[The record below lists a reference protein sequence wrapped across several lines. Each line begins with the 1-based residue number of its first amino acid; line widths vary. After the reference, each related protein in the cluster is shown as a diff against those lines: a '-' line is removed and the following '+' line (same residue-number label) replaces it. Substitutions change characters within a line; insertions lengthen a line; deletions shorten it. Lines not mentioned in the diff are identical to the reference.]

1 MTDVLEQTPP
11 EPARAPD
18 GPRLGTPEV
27 EASGWIDKVAG
38 RLSSISIEG
47 WITFVIVAGSVI
59 FTLAQLHPNLL
70 FSNTTPTGGD
80 MGAHVW
86 GPAYLRDHILPHWR
100 LSGWA
105 PDWYAGFPMYQF
117 YMVIPALAV
126 VLVNIVLPYGLA
138 LKLVS
143 ISGVLSLP
151 IAVWAFGKLSGLRF
165 PLPAMFSAMSVIF
178 LFDESFTIYGGNIAS
193 TMAGEFSF
201 SIALSLAFVYFGVLA
216 SGLRTGKHRALAAV
230 LLALCV
236 LCHLI
241 VAIFAATGTVVWFL
255 LYLDRRRFKWLAT
268 MVPVGALL
276 TAFWVLPFFL
286 RRHYLT
292 DMGYERRTDYV
303 NMLFPFTWKW
313 DAVLFALGALGLI
326 ASVMKRRR
334 TGVWLGLMTLIYGVW
349 IIVWPQSM
357 FWNARLTP
365 FYYICRYLLAA
376 IGAAEIGFWIAST
389 CASAFTPRAKRFV
402 TILTPVIGAAIC
414 IVILGMSLRIL
425 PGGRMVQKQTSSGS
439 VAAYSWL
446 GLTSTHAAFVDDWAK
461 WNYSGYEGKP
471 AYGEYRGVME
481 TMQNIGDTRGC
492 GRAEWEYDAQLNQYG
507 TPMAMMLLPF
517 WTDGCID
524 SMEGLFFESSATTPY
539 HFLAS
544 SALSA
549 APSRPVRNLR
559 YDPLDVEK
567 GTKYMQLLGVKY
579 YMAFSPAAVKEA
591 RQQKDLTEI
600 ATSGPWVIF
609 EVADSDIVTP
619 LTNQPVV
626 VKGADKDAKSW
637 LHMSEDFFLD
647 PKQWN
652 VELAASGPK
661 DWARIET
668 GQTPPETAVPPVAV
682 SNITAGDDRISFDV
696 DKVGVPVLVKASY
709 FPNWQASGAQGPW
722 RVAPNLMVVIPT
734 SKHVSLHYGRTPV
747 DLIAMFLTLL
757 GIAGVVWLAR
767 RPPLVFP
774 VPAPQPDEP
783 VDATNTRPVEW
794 DTWEEWDGSD
804 GWEPDTPAE
813 EEWSYEPQSAAPEPA
828 DSAFG
833 KGAYWVDD
841 ETAPWRA
848 SGMRDPRNR

>member
-1 MTDVLEQTPP
+1 MTDLLEQTPP
-11 EPARAPD
+11 EPMPAPVGAPVD
-18 GPRLGTPEV
+18 APEP
-27 EASGWIDKVAG
+27 ESPGWID
-38 RLSSISIEG
+38 RLASAVSTVSIEG
-47 WITFVIVAGSVI
+47 WITFVIVVGAVV
-59 FTLAQLHPNLL
+59 FTFAQLHPDLL

-86 GPAYLRDHILPHWR
+86 GPAYLRDHLLPHFR

-126 VLVNIVLPYGLA
+126 VLVNLVLPYGLA

-143 ISGVLSLP
+143 IAGVLTLP

-165 PLPAMFSAMSVIF
+165 PVPAMFAAMSVIF

-201 SIALSLAFVYFGVLA
+201 SIALSIAFVYFGVMA
-216 SGLRTGKHRALAAV
+216 RGMRTGRHRALAAV

-255 LYLDRRRFKWLAT
+255 LYLDRHRFKWLAT
-268 MVPVGALL
+268 MAPVGALL
-276 TAFWVLPFFL
+276 TAFWVVPFVM

-303 NMLFPFTWKW
+303 NMLFPFSLKW
-313 DAVLFALGALGLI
+313 DAVLLVLGLI
-326 ASVMKRRR
+326 GLIAAIVKRQRP
-334 TGVWLGLMTLIYGVW
+334 GIWLGLMTLIYGVW
-349 IIVWPQSM
+349 IVVWPQSM

-376 IGAAEIGFWIAST
+376 LGAAEIGLWIAARLTKADS
-389 CASAFTPRAKRFV
+389 PRPNRTV
-402 TILTPVIGAAIC
+402 TALIPVVGAGIC

-425 PGGRMVQKQTSSGS
+425 PGGHMVTKQTASGG

-446 GLTSTHAAFVDDWAK
+446 GLTSTKASFVDDWAK

-471 AYGEYRGVME
+471 AYGEYRAVMT
-481 TMQNIGDTRGC
+481 TMDDVGKTHGC
-492 GRAEWEYDAQLNQYG
+492 GRAEWEYDAQENQYG

-517 WTDGCID
+517 WTDGCIG

-567 GTKYMQLLGVKY
+567 GVKYMQLLGVKY
-579 YMAFSPAAVKEA
+579 YMAFSPAALKEA
-591 RQQKDLTEI
+591 RQQPDLTEI
-600 ATSGPWVIF
+600 ATSGPWAIF
-609 EVADSDIVTP
+609 EVADSAIVTP
-619 LTNQPVV
+619 LTNEPVV
-626 VKGADKDAKSW
+626 VKGADKDAKTW
-637 LHMSEDFFLD
+637 LNMSEDFFLD
-647 PKQWN
+647 PTKYD
-652 VELAASGPK
+652 VELAASGPEEWK
-661 DWARIET
+661 RIDT
-668 GQTPPETAVPPVAV
+668 GQTPPQTAVEPVTV
-682 SNITAGDDRISFDV
+682 SNITTDDDRISFDV

-709 FPNWQASGAQGPW
+709 FPNWQASGAEGPW

-734 SKHVSLHYGRTPV
+734 SQHVSLHYGRTPV
-747 DLIAMFLTLL
+747 DLIAAFLTLL

-767 RPPLVFP
+767 SPALTF
-774 VPAPQPDEP
+774 PAPRPRPEPDDTSEESG
-783 VDATNTRPVEW
+783 PVEW
-794 DTWEEWDGSD
+794 DTWDEWDS
-804 GWEPDTPAE
+804 WE
-813 EEWSYEPQSAAPEPA
+813 EPVDE
-828 DSAFG
+828 DSAD
-833 KGAYWVDD
+833 ASSWDD
-841 ETAPWRA
+841 W
-848 SGMRDPRNR
+848 

>member
-1 MTDVLEQTPP
+1 M
-11 EPARAPD
+11 
-18 GPRLGTPEV
+18 
-27 EASGWIDKVAG
+27 
-38 RLSSISIEG
+38 
-47 WITFVIVAGSVI
+47 IVVGSVV

-126 VLVNIVLPYGLA
+126 VLVNILLPYGLA

-216 SGLRTGKHRALAAV
+216 RGLRTGKHRALAAV

-276 TAFWVLPFFL
+276 TAFWVVPFFM

-313 DAVLFALGALGLI
+313 DAALFALGALGLI
-326 ASVMKRRR
+326 VSIMKRRR

-376 IGAAEIGFWIAST
+376 IGAAEIGLWLAST
-389 CASAFTPRAKRFV
+389 SASAFTPRAKRFV
-402 TILTPVIGAAIC
+402 TALTPVIGAAIC

-425 PGGRMVQKQTSSGS
+425 PGGRIVQKQTSTGS

-567 GTKYMQLLGVKY
+567 GTQYMQLLGVKY

-609 EVADSDIVTP
+609 QVADSDIVTP
-619 LTNQPVV
+619 LTNEPVV

-647 PKQWN
+647 PSQWN

-661 DWARIET
+661 DWARVET
-668 GQTPPETAVPPVAV
+668 GQTPPQTAVPPVAV
-682 SNITAGDDRISFDV
+682 SNITTDDDRISFDV

-709 FPNWQASGAQGPW
+709 FPNWQVSGAQGPY

-734 SKHVSLHYGRTPV
+734 STHVSLHYGRTPV

-767 RPPLVFP
+767 SRPLVFP
-774 VPAPQPDEP
+774 VPPQPEEP
-783 VDATNTRPVEW
+783 LDPTSGRPVEW
-794 DTWEEWDGSD
+794 DTWEEWNGSD
-804 GWEPDTPAE
+804 GWEPDTPTE
-813 EEWSYEPQSAAPEPA
+813 EEWSYEPQSAAGPA
-828 DSAFG
+828 DPSFG
-833 KGAYWVDD
+833 RDSSWVDD

>member
-11 EPARAPD
+11 EPARAPEE
-18 GPRLGTPEV
+18 PRPGAPDAE
-27 EASGWIDKVAG
+27 SPGWIDKLAG
-38 RLSSISIEG
+38 RLSSVSIEG
-47 WITFVIVAGSVI
+47 WITFVIVVGSVI

-126 VLVNIVLPYGLA
+126 VLVNILLPYGLA

-151 IAVWAFGKLSGLRF
+151 IALWAFGKLSGLRF

-216 SGLRTGKHRALAAV
+216 RGLRTGKHRALAAV

-276 TAFWVLPFFL
+276 TAFWVVPFFL

-313 DAVLFALGALGLI
+313 DAALFALGALGLI

-376 IGAAEIGFWIAST
+376 IGAAEIGLWLAST

-402 TILTPVIGAAIC
+402 TALTPVIGAAIC

-425 PGGRMVQKQTSSGS
+425 PGGRIVQKQTSTGS

-471 AYGEYRGVME
+471 AYGEYRGVMQ

-492 GRAEWEYDAQLNQYG
+492 GRAEWEYDAELNQYG

-517 WTDGCID
+517 WTNGCID

-567 GTKYMQLLGVKY
+567 GTQYMQLLGVKY

-609 EVADSDIVTP
+609 QVADSDIVTP
-619 LTNQPVV
+619 LTNEPVV
-626 VKGADKDAKSW
+626 VKGADKNAKSW
-637 LHMSEDFFLD
+637 LNTSEDFFLD
-647 PKQWN
+647 PSKWN

-661 DWARIET
+661 DWARVET
-668 GQTPPETAVPPVAV
+668 GQTPPQNCGAPGCGVEHHHGRRPDQLRRRQGRRARAREGVVLPELAGVRRGGAMSGGAEPDGRHPDEHARLAALRPHAGRPHRDVPHVA
-682 SNITAGDDRISFDV
+682 RHRRR
-696 DKVGVPVLVKASY
+696 
-709 FPNWQASGAQGPW
+709 
-722 RVAPNLMVVIPT
+722 RVA
-734 SKHVSLHYGRTPV
+734 R
-747 DLIAMFLTLL
+747 
-757 GIAGVVWLAR
+757 
-767 RPPLVFP
+767 
-774 VPAPQPDEP
+774 
-783 VDATNTRPVEW
+783 
-794 DTWEEWDGSD
+794 
-804 GWEPDTPAE
+804 
-813 EEWSYEPQSAAPEPA
+813 PQSAARLPGPPA
-828 DSAFG
+828 AGGAARPDERSAG
-833 KGAYWVDD
+833 GVGHLGGVERLRWMGARHATRGRV
-841 ETAPWRA
+841 ELRA
-848 SGMRDPRNR
+848 AVGIRARGVFVRARRVLGRRRDGPVARVGHARSS

>member
-1 MTDVLEQTPP
+1 MARSSTSP
-11 EPARAPD
+11 EPRAPGWLD
-18 GPRLGTPEV
+18 RL
-27 EASGWIDKVAG
+27 ASAV
-38 RLSSISIEG
+38 SSVSVEG
-47 WITFVIVAGSVI
+47 WITFVIVVGAVV
-59 FTLAQLHPNLL
+59 FTLAQLHPDLL

-86 GPAYLRDHILPHWR
+86 GPAYLRDHLLPHFR

-126 VLVNIVLPYGLA
+126 VLVNLVLPYGLA

-143 ISGVLSLP
+143 IAGVLTLP
-151 IAVWAFGKLSGLRF
+151 IAVWLFGKLSGLRF
-165 PLPAMFSAMSVIF
+165 PVPAMFAVMSVIF

-216 SGLRTGKHRALAAV
+216 RGLRTGRLRALAAV

-276 TAFWVLPFFL
+276 TAFWVVPFFM

-303 NMLFPFTWKW
+303 NMLFPLSLKW
-313 DAVLFALGALGLI
+313 DAVLLVLGLI
-326 ASVMKRRR
+326 GLIAALVKRQRP
-334 TGVWLGLMTLIYGVW
+334 GIWLGLMTLIYAVW
-349 IIVWPQSM
+349 IVVWPQSM

-376 IGAAEIGFWIAST
+376 LGAAEIGLWIAARLTKPDSPRPNRT
-389 CASAFTPRAKRFV
+389 VTALIPVVGAS
-402 TILTPVIGAAIC
+402 IC
-414 IVILGMSLRIL
+414 VVILGMSLRIL
-425 PGGRMVQKQTSSGS
+425 PGGHMVTKHTASGG

-446 GLTSTHAAFVDDWAK
+446 GLTSTKSTFVDDWAK

-471 AYGEYRGVME
+471 AYGEYRAVMT
-481 TMQNIGDTRGC
+481 TMADVGKTNGC
-492 GRAEWEYDAQLNQYG
+492 GRAEWEYDTSENQYG

-517 WTDGCID
+517 WTDSCIG

-559 YDPLDVEK
+559 YDPLNVAK
-567 GTKYMQLLGVKY
+567 GVKYMQLLGVKY

-591 RQQKDLTEI
+591 RQQSDLTEV
-600 ATSGPWVIF
+600 ASSGPWVIF
-609 EVADSDIVTP
+609 EVADSEIVAP
-619 LTNQPVV
+619 LTNEPVV
-626 VKGADKDAKSW
+626 VKGADKDAKTW
-637 LHMSEDFFLD
+637 LNMAQDFFLD
-647 PKQWN
+647 PTQWD
-652 VELAASGPK
+652 VALAASGPTE
-661 DWARIET
+661 WQRIDVGE
-668 GQTPPETAVPPVAV
+668 TPPKTPIEPVAI
-682 SNITAGDDRISFDV
+682 SNITTDDDRISFDV

-709 FPNWQASGAQGPW
+709 FPNWQASGAEGPW

-734 SKHVSLHYGRTPV
+734 SEHVSLHYGRTPV
-747 DLIAMFLTLL
+747 DLVASFLTLL
-757 GIAGVVWLAR
+757 GIIGVVWLAR
-767 RPPLVFP
+767 SPALKFPEPEPLPERVGTSEQPSAP
-774 VPAPQPDEP
+774 VQ
-783 VDATNTRPVEW
+783 W
-794 DTWEEWDGSD
+794 DTWDTWDAWEAPPDEDAPDAGS
-804 GWEPDTPAE
+804 W
-813 EEWSYEPQSAAPEPA
+813 
-828 DSAFG
+828 
-833 KGAYWVDD
+833 DD
-841 ETAPWRA
+841 W
-848 SGMRDPRNR
+848 

>member
-1 MTDVLEQTPP
+1 MTDLLEQTPP
-11 EPARAPD
+11 EPMPAPD
-18 GPRLGTPEV
+18 GALVDASEPRAPGWLDRL
-27 EASGWIDKVAG
+27 ASAV
-38 RLSSISIEG
+38 SSVSVEG
-47 WITFVIVAGSVI
+47 WITFVIVVGAVV
-59 FTLAQLHPNLL
+59 FTLAQLHPDLL

-86 GPAYLRDHILPHWR
+86 GPAYLRDHLLPHFR

-126 VLVNIVLPYGLA
+126 VLVNLILPYGLA

-143 ISGVLSLP
+143 IAGVLTLP
-151 IAVWAFGKLSGLRF
+151 IAAWLFGKLSGLRF
-165 PLPAMFSAMSVIF
+165 PVPAMFAAMSVIF

-216 SGLRTGKHRALAAV
+216 RGLRTGRHRALAAV

-276 TAFWVLPFFL
+276 TAFWVVPFFM

-303 NMLFPFTWKW
+303 NMLFPFSLKW
-313 DAVLFALGALGLI
+313 DAVLLVLGVIGVIAAL
-326 ASVMKRRR
+326 VKRQRP
-334 TGVWLGLMTLIYGVW
+334 GIWLGLMTLIYGVW
-349 IIVWPQSM
+349 IVVWPQSM

-376 IGAAEIGFWIAST
+376 LGAAEIGLWIAARLTKPDSPRPNRT
-389 CASAFTPRAKRFV
+389 VTALIPVVGAS
-402 TILTPVIGAAIC
+402 IC
-414 IVILGMSLRIL
+414 VVILGMSLRIL
-425 PGGRMVQKQTSSGS
+425 PGGHMVTKHTASGS

-446 GLTSTHAAFVDDWAK
+446 GLTSTKSSFVDDWAK

-471 AYGEYRGVME
+471 AYGEYRAVMT
-481 TMQNIGDTRGC
+481 TMADVGKTNGC
-492 GRAEWEYDAQLNQYG
+492 GRAEWEYDASENQYG

-517 WTDGCID
+517 WTDSCIG

-559 YDPLDVEK
+559 YDPLNVAK
-567 GTKYMQLLGVKY
+567 GVKYMQLLGVKY

-591 RQQKDLTEI
+591 RQQSDLTEV
-600 ATSGPWVIF
+600 ASSGPWVIF
-609 EVADSDIVTP
+609 EVADSEIVAP
-619 LTNQPVV
+619 LTNEPVV
-626 VKGADKDAKSW
+626 VKGADKDAKTW
-637 LHMSEDFFLD
+637 LNMAQDFFLD
-647 PKQWN
+647 PTQWD
-652 VELAASGPK
+652 VALAASGPK
-661 DWARIET
+661 EWQRIDVGE
-668 GQTPPETAVPPVAV
+668 TPPKTPIEPVAI
-682 SNITAGDDRISFDV
+682 SNITTDDDRISFDV

-709 FPNWQASGAQGPW
+709 FPNWQASGAEGPW

-734 SKHVSLHYGRTPV
+734 SAHVSLHYGRTPV
-747 DLIAMFLTLL
+747 DLIASFLTLV
-757 GIAGVVWLAR
+757 GIIGVVWLAR
-767 RPPLVFP
+767 SPALKFPEPEPLPGGDGTSGQSPPV
-774 VPAPQPDEP
+774 Q
-783 VDATNTRPVEW
+783 W
-794 DTWEEWDGSD
+794 DTWDEWGDWEEPSDEDSLDAGSWDD
-804 GWEPDTPAE
+804 W
-813 EEWSYEPQSAAPEPA
+813 
-828 DSAFG
+828 
-833 KGAYWVDD
+833 
-841 ETAPWRA
+841 
-848 SGMRDPRNR
+848 

>member
-1 MTDVLEQTPP
+1 
-11 EPARAPD
+11 
-18 GPRLGTPEV
+18 
-27 EASGWIDKVAG
+27 
-38 RLSSISIEG
+38 
-47 WITFVIVAGSVI
+47 
-59 FTLAQLHPNLL
+59 
-70 FSNTTPTGGD
+70 
-80 MGAHVW
+80 
-86 GPAYLRDHILPHWR
+86 
-100 LSGWA
+100 
-105 PDWYAGFPMYQF
+105 
-117 YMVIPALAV
+117 
-126 VLVNIVLPYGLA
+126 
-138 LKLVS
+138 
-143 ISGVLSLP
+143 
-151 IAVWAFGKLSGLRF
+151 
-165 PLPAMFSAMSVIF
+165 
-178 LFDESFTIYGGNIAS
+178 
-193 TMAGEFSF
+193 
-201 SIALSLAFVYFGVLA
+201 VLA
-216 SGLRTGKHRALAAV
+216 RGLRTGKHRALAAV

-268 MVPVGALL
+268 MLPVGALL
-276 TAFWVLPFFL
+276 TAFWVVPFFM

-313 DAVLFALGALGLI
+313 DVVLFALGALGLI
-326 ASVMKRRR
+326 ASIMKRRR

-349 IIVWPQSM
+349 IVVWPQSM

-376 IGAAEIGFWIAST
+376 IGVAEIGFWVAST
-389 CASAFTPRAKRFV
+389 CASAFTPRAKRVV
-402 TILTPVIGAAIC
+402 TALTPVVGVGIC
-414 IVILGMSLRIL
+414 LVILGMSLRIL
-425 PGGRMVQKQTSSGS
+425 PGGRIIQKQTSGGS
-439 VAAYSWL
+439 VAAYDWL
-446 GLTSTHAAFVDDWAK
+446 GLTSTKAAFVDDWAK

-471 AYGEYRGVME
+471 AYGEYRDVME
-481 TMQNIGDTRGC
+481 TMSNIGDTRGC
-492 GRAEWEYDAQLNQYG
+492 GRAEWEYDAELNQYG

-559 YDPLDVEK
+559 YDPLNVEK
-567 GTKYMQLLGVKY
+567 GTQYMQLLGVKY

-591 RQQKDLTEI
+591 RQQSDLTEI

-609 EVADSDIVTP
+609 QVKDSDIVAP
-619 LTNQPVV
+619 LTDEPVV

-637 LHMSEDFFLD
+637 LNMSQDFFLD
-647 PKQWN
+647 PSQWN

-661 DWARIET
+661 DWARIES
-668 GQTPPETAVPPVAV
+668 GQTPPETAVPPVEV
-682 SNITAGDDRISFDV
+682 SNITTDDDRISFDV

-734 SKHVSLHYGRTPV
+734 STHVSLHYGRTPV
-747 DLIAMFLTLL
+747 DLLAMFLTLL

-774 VPAPQPDEP
+774 APPQPDEP
-783 VDATNTRPVEW
+783 LDQPHAHPIEW
-794 DTWEEWDGSD
+794 DTWEEWDGEH
-804 GWEPDTPAE
+804 GWEPDVPAE
-813 EEWSYEPQSAAPEPA
+813 EEWSYEPQSAAAPT
-828 DSAFG
+828 DTAFG
-833 KGAYWVDD
+833 RDAYWVDD
-841 ETAPWRA
+841 EAAPWRA

>member
-1 MTDVLEQTPP
+1 
-11 EPARAPD
+11 
-18 GPRLGTPEV
+18 
-27 EASGWIDKVAG
+27 
-38 RLSSISIEG
+38 
-47 WITFVIVAGSVI
+47 
-59 FTLAQLHPNLL
+59 
-70 FSNTTPTGGD
+70 
-80 MGAHVW
+80 
-86 GPAYLRDHILPHWR
+86 
-100 LSGWA
+100 
-105 PDWYAGFPMYQF
+105 
-117 YMVIPALAV
+117 
-126 VLVNIVLPYGLA
+126 
-138 LKLVS
+138 
-143 ISGVLSLP
+143 
-151 IAVWAFGKLSGLRF
+151 
-165 PLPAMFSAMSVIF
+165 
-178 LFDESFTIYGGNIAS
+178 
-193 TMAGEFSF
+193 
-201 SIALSLAFVYFGVLA
+201 
-216 SGLRTGKHRALAAV
+216 
-230 LLALCV
+230 
-236 LCHLI
+236 
-241 VAIFAATGTVVWFL
+241 
-255 LYLDRRRFKWLAT
+255 
-268 MVPVGALL
+268 
-276 TAFWVLPFFL
+276 
-286 RRHYLT
+286 
-292 DMGYERRTDYV
+292 
-303 NMLFPFTWKW
+303 
-313 DAVLFALGALGLI
+313 
-326 ASVMKRRR
+326 
-334 TGVWLGLMTLIYGVW
+334 
-349 IIVWPQSM
+349 M

-567 GTKYMQLLGVKY
+567 GTQYMQLLGVKY

-722 RVAPNLMVVIPT
+722 RVAPNLMVVVPT

-813 EEWSYEPQSAAPEPA
+813 EEWSYEPQSAVPEPA